1 MTKGSADTSVSKP
14 DKKDT
19 GLKSGDREET
29 SLQGYLK
36 KGIIGLPDG
45 TEYKLKKLTPKK
57 DKIKYTDLRTI
68 FPSTHRFQKP
78 TDLQKK
84 KKPGRPKKKKRGRPK
99 K

>member
-1 MTKGSADTSVSKP
+1 MTKGIADTSVSKP

-45 TEYKLKKLTPKK
+45 TEYRLKKITPKK
-57 DKIKYTDLRTI
+57 IMYTDLRTI
-68 FPSTHRFQKP
+68 YPSKHRFQKP
-78 TDLQKK
+78 FDLEKK

-99 K
+99 KK